1 MAARGAESR
10 LALDVR
16 DQEEDIWIWD
26 VKRDDLALTDKAG
39 VDQYGLWTPDQR
51 VVFSSAAGGRIE
63 LYRHRP
69 DGVGQPEQITDTTA
83 DKLQPFPNAI
93 TPDGKQVIFRSA
105 VGGTKNDL
113 FVADMTGDRKV
124 RPLLSSE
131 HDERNAALSPDGA
144 FMAFESDMTGRME
157 VFVRPF
163 PDVDAAQ
170 FKVSPDGGSE
180 PVWSPDGREIFY
192 LANGKLMAVAVTR
205 SGTGLQLGKPAMLL
219 DAAPYFF
226 GGLGRNYD
234 VDPGGKRFVMV
245 KNPAD
250 SRDQPAPITIVL
262 NWIEELRARER

>member
-1 MAARGAESR
+1 MKVLDFGLAKAFAADAES
-10 LALDVR
+10 ALPNV
-16 DQEEDIWIWD
+16 
-26 VKRDDLALTDKAG
+26 AG
-39 VDQYGLWTPDQR
+39 
-51 VVFSSAAGGRIE
+51 
-63 LYRHRP
+63 
-69 DGVGQPEQITDTTA
+69 
-83 DKLQPFPNAI
+83 I

-105 VGGTKNDL
+105 VGGAKNDL
-113 FVADMTGDRKV
+113 FVADITGDRTV

-157 VFVRPF
+157 IFVRPF

-192 LANGKLMAVAVTR
+192 LAYGKLMAVAVTR
-205 SGTGLQLGKPAMLL
+205 SGTGLQLGKPAMLF

-234 VDPGGKRFVMV
+234 VAAGKRFVMV

-250 SRDQPAPITIVL
+250 SRDQSAPNHHRAELDRGAARKGALGRPAS
-262 NWIEELRARER
+262 RAAGSWKLFNAPRRCAGA